1 METRAGRKPA
11 EFHGE
16 RPSDDVRRVPALVRS
31 YARRHLG
38 LQIPDDKARD
48 VLLRLTM
55 AARDAGFRDATSY
68 VDHLFSCEGAEER
81 DQVLASVLTVGET
94 YFFRD
99 LPLLESLEEIVLPEI
114 VVRKRKDAHPVLR
127 LWSAGCSTGEE
138 PYTLAMIVHRFLSS
152 HPGWDFSVLATDV
165 NERALETARAG
176 RYRPWSFRR
185 PVPAPYEKYLA
196 GENGRREVLPEL
208 RDKVVFRRLNLAE
221 GDYPSPE
228 TENMDLLFCRN
239 VLMYLDPDVR
249 AAVLDRFHRCLADGG
264 YLVTAAVEMA
274 YVDATRWE
282 RVRFSK
288 AILFRKNPARE
299 RTAAGVPSFRTSLL
313 PLQGRLPLHPGNDLV
328 LSAPKR
334 QAASHREG
342 AGQQEKEA
350 PHVSSRFSGEDTGD
364 LKPVPPVPKEI
375 PKPRD
380 ISAQCPLLKPATGFR
395 GDGGNV
401 KTKDPDR
408 PPEIPSAEDL
418 RALVNQGELESAL
431 ERATAALEQERS
443 ADDVL
448 RRMVSVLVQALSN
461 SGRRDDAVAF
471 LERAASRSR
480 LDPAYPMLK
489 ASLCCE
495 AGDREGAIAA
505 YRQAL
510 YLDSSLAAA
519 LLGLGTLF
527 QASGNIERARRS
539 WLKALEILE
548 AREPEEDLAY
558 GEGLSVGQAR
568 ALLHHLLAGRE

>member
-1 METRAGRKPA
+1 
-11 EFHGE
+11 
-16 RPSDDVRRVPALVRS
+16 
-31 YARRHLG
+31 

-138 PYTLAMIVHRFLSS
+138 PYTLAMIVHCFLSS

-299 RTAAGVPSFRTSLL
+299 RTAAGVPSFRTSVL

-342 AGQQEKEA
+342 AGQQEKET
-350 PHVSSRFSGEDTGD
+350 PHVSSRFSSEDTGD

-461 SGRRDDAVAF
+461 AGRRDDAVAF